1 MYTHS
6 LNMDNKKP
14 VEVGTSLNMDKKKA
28 VEVGTT
34 LNMEK
39 NKVVEVGTSLNLEK
53 KKVVFRPYDNI
64 KDVNESK
71 DLWTFAVRIADAWS
85 VMGKFRQEHFDMVV
99 VDKQVILLSNTVLL
113 FTSYFYI

>member
-1 MYTHS
+1 
-6 LNMDNKKP
+6 MDNKKP
-14 VEVGTSLNMDKKKA
+14 VEVGTCLNKDKKKV

-39 NKVVEVGTSLNLEK
+39 NKGVEVRTSLNLDK
-53 KKVVFRPYDNI
+53 KKVVCRPYDNI

-85 VMGKFRQEHFDMVV
+85 VMGKSRQEHFDMVV
-99 VDKQVILLSNTVLL
+99 IDKQVILMLNSVLL

>member
-1 MYTHS
+1 
-6 LNMDNKKP
+6 MDNKKL
-14 VEVGTSLNMDKKKA
+14 VEVGTCLNKDKKKA

-39 NKVVEVGTSLNLEK
+39 NKGVEVGTSLNLDK
-53 KKVVFRPYDNI
+53 KKVVCRPYDNI

-85 VMGKFRQEHFDMVV
+85 VMGKSRQEHFDMVV
-99 VDKQVILLSNTVLL
+99 VDKQIILLSN
-113 FTSYFYI
+113 SCSNYSSN